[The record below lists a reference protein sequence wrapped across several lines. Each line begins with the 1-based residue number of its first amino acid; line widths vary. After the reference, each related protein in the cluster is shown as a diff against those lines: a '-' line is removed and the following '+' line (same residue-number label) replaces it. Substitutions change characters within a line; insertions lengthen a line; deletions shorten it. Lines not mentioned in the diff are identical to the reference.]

1 MSEDPKKPSAGG
13 KGAPTPLGGVR
24 RAQVRLSEA
33 ELVRFAPLRSD
44 GVLPILATRAVDG
57 VDLIPWAERNREALR
72 SRLVEN
78 GAILFR
84 GFEIGGPERFE
95 QLIAAVSGQLLEYK
109 YGSTPRTR
117 VGGNIYT
124 STEYPA
130 HQEIP
135 LHNEMSYSRDWP
147 LKIWFF
153 CVTPSPQGGETPIA
167 DSRRV
172 FARIDPVLRDRMIGK
187 GVLYVRN
194 YGKGLDLPWQ
204 EVFQT
209 EERAKVEEFCRA
221 AGIDFEWG
229 EGDRLRT
236 REVCQAAEKH
246 PVTHEAVWF
255 NQAHLFHVSNV
266 SAEARDQL
274 LASYAEEDLPR
285 NSYYGDG
292 SPFDDADLERIRQAY
307 RAEAVAFPWQAG
319 DILMVDNMLTAH
331 SRKPY
336 SGPRRVVVGMA
347 ESWREA
353 RAGDRGAAERP

>member
-1 MSEDPKKPSAGG
+1 MPPEAPDGAS
-13 KGAPTPLGGVR
+13 KGAGALGGVR
-24 RAQVRLSEA
+24 RAAVRLSE
-33 ELVRFAPLRSD
+33 ESLVRLEPLRD
-44 GVLPILATRAVDG
+44 GGPLPLLATPAASG
-57 VDLIPWAERNREALR
+57 LDLSSWAGRHRELLR

-84 GFEIGGPERFE
+84 GFEVAGVEDFERLIEGIAGP
-95 QLIAAVSGQLLEYK
+95 LLEYT
-109 YGSTPRTR
+109 YGSTPRSR

-135 LHNEMSYSRDWP
+135 LHNEMSYSHDWP
-147 LKIWFF
+147 LKIFFF
-153 CVTPSPQGGETPIA
+153 CVQPSPQGGETPLC

-172 FARIDPVLRDRMIGK
+172 FDRIDPDLRDRLIGK

-194 YGKGLDLPWQ
+194 YGEGLDVPWQ
-204 EVFQT
+204 KVFQT
-209 EERAKVEEFCRA
+209 DDRSQVEQFCRA
-221 AGIDFEWG
+221 AGIVWEWR

-236 REVCQAAEKH
+236 REVCQAAGRH
-246 PVTHEAVWF
+246 PVTDEAVWF

-266 SAEARDQL
+266 SQEARDQL

-285 NSYYGDG
+285 NAYYGDG
-292 SPFDDADLERIRQAY
+292 TRFEEEDLQEIRDAY
-307 RAEAVAFPWQAG
+307 RGEAVAFPWEAG

-331 SRKPY
+331 ARKPF

-347 ESWREA
+347 ESWRQSQAA
-353 RAGDRGAAERP
+353 RGKA